1 MFEHPLDRGPIRAA
15 PEQFAFARPLAHAHP
30 ELDLLLGQVAD
41 QPTKRAQFVKFAEDE
56 PDDLLDLFIRVE
68 LHLAGGAP
76 DVADRQRKLQF
87 APLGAA
93 LATLVHALL
102 QDMEFSFRQSSLQP

>member
-1 MFEHPLDRGPIRAA
+1 MARLGRRQISSPLPGPSPTRTPSWIRCWGS
-15 PEQFAFARPLAHAHP
+15 L
-30 ELDLLLGQVAD
+30 AD
-41 QPTKRAQFVKFAEDE
+41 QPAKRAQFVKGAEDE
-56 PDDLLDLFIRVE
+56 PDDLLYLFIRVE
-68 LHLAGGAP
+68 LNLAGGAP
-76 DVADRQRKLQF
+76 EVADRQRKLQF

>member
-1 MFEHPLDRGPIRAA
+1 LY
-15 PEQFAFARPLAHAHP
+15 
-30 ELDLLLGQVAD
+30 
-41 QPTKRAQFVKFAEDE
+41 
-56 PDDLLDLFIRVE
+56 LFIRVE
-68 LHLAGGAP
+68 LNLAGGAP
-76 DVADRQRKLQF
+76 DVADRRRKLQF